1 MNHELKML
9 LAHVVMNY
17 DVQDLSERP
26 ENQWFGANVIPPMK
40 TCIKVRHRSG
50 TTQGQ

>member
-9 LAHVVMNY
+9 LAYVVMNY
-17 DVQDLSERP
+17 DVQYLSERP